1 MKVKNRV
8 CLNYKSINK
17 TELKTDAWNP
27 ETIVKLRK
35 L

>member
-17 TELKTDAWNP
+17 TELKTDTWNP
-27 ETIVKLRK
+27 GNNC
-35 L
+35 